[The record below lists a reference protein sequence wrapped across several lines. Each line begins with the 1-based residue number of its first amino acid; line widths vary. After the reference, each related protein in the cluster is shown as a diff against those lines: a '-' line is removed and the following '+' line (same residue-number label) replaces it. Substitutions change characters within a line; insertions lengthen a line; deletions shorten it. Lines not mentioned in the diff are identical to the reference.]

1 MKAYIAGPLF
11 NEKERE
17 FLDEINSI
25 CRAIGIDTYLPAQDG
40 GLLCN
45 DNADEVFKT
54 DIRALNKASLV
65 VASLN
70 GVDVDSGTAFELGY
84 GFAKRKKLFGLH
96 TDSRVFTPSSEVN
109 LMMLKSCTICHSL
122 QELDTILR
130 KHYDS

>member
-1 MKAYIAGPLF
+1 MMAYIAGPLF

-45 DNADEVFKT
+45 DNADEIFKT

-84 GFAKRKKLFGLH
+84 GFAKGKKLFGLH

-109 LMMLKSCTICHSL
+109 LMILKSCTICHSL
-122 QELDTILR
+122 QELDTIL
-130 KHYDS
+130 